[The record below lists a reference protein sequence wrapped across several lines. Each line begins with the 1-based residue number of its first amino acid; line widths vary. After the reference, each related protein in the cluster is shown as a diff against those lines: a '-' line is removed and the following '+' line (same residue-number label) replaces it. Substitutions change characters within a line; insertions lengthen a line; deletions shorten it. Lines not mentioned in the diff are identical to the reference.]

1 MLSQFTREMLG
12 CFNMGRALTLPGT
25 CKPGPT
31 ALLPM
36 GLAYVTTAYT
46 YGRPMQARTNNVSI
60 TVYYENG
67 SSNLTAEGYCPHLH
81 LSLPRW
87 QGIFAR
93 RSGVLATLVSFLSL
107 VWQ

>member
-1 MLSQFTREMLG
+1 MERDYK
-12 CFNMGRALTLPGT
+12 ATLP
-25 CKPGPT
+25 P
-31 ALLPM
+31 ASLLVHYAVLLSM
-36 GLAYVTTAYT
+36 DLTYVTAAYA

-67 SSNLTAEGYCPHLH
+67 SSNLTAEGYCPQLH